1 MQIHQRQQ
9 TSVSWRFAVIFSVFG
24 LMASAWQT
32 DGAESLVLDQPQL
45 AGISGFRAFWNTP
58 IVLAGDG
65 LVVETK
71 HTPGGTG
78 PNAVWAREQRG
89 GGTQPGAIVFDA
101 VHRSVLV
108 RFPDSAQ
115 RIADELRKGFAIEK
129 VELVLL
135 HRTTELW
142 AEGYAEPAGMSF
154 LGDAWEKKQPRWHAV
169 AWALRQPWVTD
180 RERGPTFNASVNGV
194 AYWNRF
200 GAQDEVEDR
209 FPKPF
214 GPAEVSAQS
223 PEGRLD
229 ITPLLNDA
237 AFGTTLADRLR
248 VLEGNGLLVRKWETY
263 DLSFWQGGYE
273 WGTATGGRGII
284 IRTPKLVVTLK
295 PASPAPAVAG
305 DLAVKL
311 PSGKH
316 GQPTAI
322 MPGADQVRGFAAKHG
337 FQRPRWMPDWQWQR
351 VQELKAIGHIQDYP
365 ATPEAYGK
373 WIDVMLAKPPRTW
386 DGFQAAEMTQ
396 DYALFANTWP
406 APVREHWKLY
416 WWAWLMPDRDIKDL
430 VQGYIG
436 GQQNQ
441 DYIKRTGDWRGNAS
455 VYRTYCRAMGTMNF
469 NHWAANGTLLG
480 GAILGSDAMMNEGR
494 HGLETFPLRTWCW
507 FDGSTQESIDHYYF
521 SISLKDQKVF
531 ADFGP
536 TPFDRMMGR
545 NILAKSVGEL
555 AALYHPS
562 LKRFISSSGRT
573 GIAYLLAIQDGTK
586 HIVHTLSRRGVLTDM
601 GRKDIPGGMPMLGH
615 DADPGVI
622 AQQTLNGPWAD
633 EWLASVVDDKPL
645 PFEMTAS
652 YKQWGHF
659 GGTPLWK
666 RSYLGKHYGLATID
680 VAIGNQTVPLMA
692 QWRRD
697 GRSAETTE
705 QVGTLLARFG
715 VNRTEFLD
723 SIYHGTTQRNPNGG
737 VGQQGG
743 FIASLQHRNTLL
755 AFTSPYRE
763 LKYSGDRNL
772 GTNITSVQTS
782 IALLDMQPM
791 PTWEIHLD
799 GRRIDHWPV
808 KARLGQRFTIK
819 DGVTFI
825 AIIPL
830 PGATDLGRD
839 VEVVFSPE
847 GELTEMQGGGKLKT
861 TLVLNLYNY
870 RSDSP
875 LDRQRADLDEAWGG
889 FALEIS
895 DTTEFTDFAAFQ
907 KHIADTKV
915 EARWDA
921 AEKTVHAKLVSGKDT
936 LEAGFKPG
944 YSGDWDTQ
952 TPADQCFAYRRVNG
966 AWPYLAKDVERDT
979 TLGQMSRTG
988 RVEKGGAVLA
998 VEPGRMACVEFEPG
1012 SGAFVGYT
1020 PLPDTTSWKL
1030 NLPDGITVEP
1040 NGKVGMLRVTV
1051 WPRESRLAVEHAVR
1065 PGETDGASATRI
1077 RLRGVASPS
1086 VLLNGKPT
1094 SLEADGCIPLPR
1106 PF

>member
-1 MQIHQRQQ
+1 MQIYLRCP
-9 TSVSWRFAVIFSVFG
+9 TKASWRLAMVVSLFG
-24 LMASAWQT
+24 FITSAWQSG
-32 DGAESLVLDQPQL
+32 GAESLILDQPQL

-58 IVLAGDG
+58 VVLVGDG

-78 PNAVWAREQRG
+78 TNAVWAPEQRDG
-89 GGTQPGAIVFDA
+89 GAKPGAIVFDA

-108 RFPDSAQ
+108 RFPGGAQ

-129 VELVLL
+129 VELALP
-135 HRTTELW
+135 HRATELW
-142 AEGYAEPAGMSF
+142 AEGYAEPPGMSF
-154 LGDAWEKKQPRWHAV
+154 LGDTWEKKPPRWHAV
-169 AWALRQPWVTD
+169 AWVLRQPWTAD
-180 RERGPTFNASVNGV
+180 GERGPTFNASVNGV
-194 AYWNRF
+194 AYWKRF
-200 GAQDEVEDR
+200 GAQDEKEDR
-209 FPKPF
+209 FPRPF

-223 PEGRLD
+223 PEGRVDL
-229 ITPLLNDA
+229 TALLTDS

-248 VLEGNGLLVRKWETY
+248 VLEGNGVLLRKWETY
-263 DLSFWQGGYE
+263 DLSLWQGGYE

-295 PASPAPAVAG
+295 PAPPATIAG
-305 DLAVKL
+305 DLTVAL
-311 PSGKH
+311 PSTRRGT
-316 GQPTAI
+316 PTAV
-322 MPGADQVRGFAAKHG
+322 MPSADQIRTFAAKHR

-373 WIDVMLAKPPRTW
+373 WMDVMLARPPRTW

-396 DYALFANTWP
+396 DYALFADTWP

-416 WWAWLMPDRDIKDL
+416 WWAWLMPDRDNKDL
-430 VQGYIG
+430 EQGYIG

-480 GAILGSDAMMNEGR
+480 GHILGSEAMLNEGR

-562 LKRFISSSGRT
+562 LKRFVSSSGRT

-586 HIVHTLSRRGVLTDM
+586 HILHTLSKKGALTDM
-601 GRKDIPGGMPMLGH
+601 GRRDIPGGMPMLGH

-633 EWLASVVDDKPL
+633 EWLANVVDDKPL

-652 YKQWGHF
+652 YKQWGNF
-659 GGTPLWK
+659 GATPLWK
-666 RSYLGKHYGLATID
+666 RAYLGIHYGLATID

-697 GRSAETTE
+697 DRPADRTE

-723 SIYHGTTQRNPNGG
+723 SIWHGTKQRNPNGG
-737 VGQQGG
+737 IGQQGG
-743 FIASLQHRNTLL
+743 FIASMQHRNKLL
-755 AFTSPYRE
+755 AFTSPYPK
-763 LKYSGDRNL
+763 LQYSGDRAL
-772 GTNITSVQTS
+772 PTNITSVQTS
-782 IALLDMQPM
+782 IALLDLQLK

-799 GRRIDHWPV
+799 GRCVTEWPV
-808 KARLGQRFTIK
+808 RATFGQRFTIK
-819 DGVTFI
+819 DGATFI
-825 AIIPL
+825 GIIPL

-839 VEVVFSPE
+839 VEVVLSDE
-847 GELTEMQGGGKLKT
+847 GELTEMQGGGSLKT
-861 TLVLNLYNY
+861 SLVLNLYNY
-870 RSDSP
+870 RSDVP
-875 LDRQRADLDEAWGG
+875 LDRNRADLDDAWGG
-889 FALEIS
+889 FAVEIS
-895 DTTEFTDFAAFQ
+895 DVTEFKDFAAFQ
-907 KHIADTKV
+907 QHIARATV
-915 EARWDA
+915 ESRWDA
-921 AEKTVHAKLVSGKDT
+921 AGKTVHAKLVSGADT

-944 YSGDWDTQ
+944 YTGDWDRQ
-952 TPADQCFAYRRVNG
+952 TPTDQCFPYRRVNG

-979 TLGQMSRTG
+979 TLSRISRTG
-988 RVEKGGAVLA
+988 RVEKGGAVLT
-998 VEPGRMACVEFEPG
+998 VEPGCMACVEFEPI

-1020 PLPDTTSWKL
+1020 PLPDSTSWKL
-1030 NLPDGITVEP
+1030 ELPDGITIEP
-1040 NGKVGMLRVTV
+1040 NGKVGMMRVTA
-1051 WPRESRLAVEHAVR
+1051 WPKERRLAIEHAAR
-1065 PGETDGASATRI
+1065 PGEAQSASAARI
-1077 RLRGVASPS
+1077 QVRGMNSPE
-1086 VLLNGKPT
+1086 VLVNGK
-1094 SLEADGCIPLPR
+1094 SAFVEADGCIALPR
-1106 PF
+1106 SF